1 MRRIVNVIY
10 KPHLA
15 TYKAYDEAKD
25 RCCCVCD
32 WKVIVEMEDGGL
44 LTCSVID
51 EDCLSDFDL
60 QSDVD
65 KQLANN
71 ETDVYHR
78 FRYAVGVTDVEEFIR
93 AQIDEGSDSV
103 FAAIKRVFSEIRESG
118 QRCTREVEELMENIK
133 L

>member
-15 TYKAYDEAKD
+15 TYKAYDDAKQ

-32 WKVIVEMEDGGL
+32 WKVIVELENGRL
-44 LTCSVID
+44 LTCSVLD

-60 QSDVD
+60 QKDVD
-65 KQLANN
+65 MLLDKN
-71 ETDVYHR
+71 ETDVYRR
-78 FRYAVGVTDVEEFIR
+78 FQHAVGVKDAEEFIK
-93 AQIDEGSDSV
+93 AKIDEGSDGV
-103 FAAIKRVFSEIRESG
+103 FDSIRRVFIEIRESG
-118 QRCTREVEELMENIK
+118 CRCTRELEEIMDKIK